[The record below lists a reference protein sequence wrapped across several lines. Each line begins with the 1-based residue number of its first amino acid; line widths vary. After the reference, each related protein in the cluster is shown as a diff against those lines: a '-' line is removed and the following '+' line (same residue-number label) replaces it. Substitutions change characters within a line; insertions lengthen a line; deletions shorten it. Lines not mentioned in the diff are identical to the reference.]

1 MLSKKQ
7 LFLKRTFD
15 ILISCI
21 GIVFLLIPIVLLVIM
36 ASISTKSFGIFVQ
49 ERVGQHGKYFLI
61 YKIRTMKHNGIV
73 DGISIKNDSR
83 ITGFGSILRKYNLD
97 ELPQLFNVLKGD
109 MSLVGPRPD
118 VKGYADLL
126 TGEDR
131 IILSVKPG
139 ITGPATLKY
148 RNEEEI
154 LINKVDPKRYNDEVI
169 WKDKIRIN
177 KMYVKNWIFF
187 KDLKYIYHTIFS

>member
-1 MLSKKQ
+1 MKR
-7 LFLKRTFD
+7 LFDT
-15 ILISCI
+15 
-21 GIVFLLIPIVLLVIM
+21 VVVLLSLVVILPVTFIT
-36 ASISTKSFGIFVQ
+36 AFLV
-49 ERVGQHGKYFLI
+49 LI
-61 YKIRTMKHNGIV
+61 YHDKPVLFSQVRPGKGAKPFKMYKFRSMTNAV
-73 DGISIKNDSR
+73 DQEGKLLPNDQR
-83 ITGFGSILRKYNLD
+83 MTKFGAFLRSSSLD
-97 ELPQLFNVLKGD
+97 ELPELYNVLKGD

-118 VKGYADLL
+118 VQGYADLR